1 MIGILMA
8 FVIIPNVLPKKE
20 KINVANHLIG
30 IIAITLL
37 AFTLIE
43 GPSYGWSSL
52 QILGGVVGTVL
63 STILFVYAEQKSKT
77 QLYQECCSKTR
88 HLSRRI

>member
-43 GPSYGWSSL
+43 
-52 QILGGVVGTVL
+52 
-63 STILFVYAEQKSKT
+63 E
-77 QLYQECCSKTR
+77 
-88 HLSRRI
+88 